1 MVLSWGLPQKSVGI
15 INDIETI
22 FYEVLVLENNRC
34 LLKFQDING
43 KTTFWN
49 FCSSFTGSTSSTNSC
64 NYSLQSK
71 ELAVT
76 RQNNNHILQILWRRT
91 SMFITLGSQRGSMK
105 DTAAI
110 AKLHQDTISICT
122 TTDYCFK
129 LLRKIQRRIEQS
141 V

>member
-1 MVLSWGLPQKSVGI
+1 MNENLTSGPNLNNRIFGIIMRIHQKSVGI

-22 FYEVLVLENNRC
+22 FYQVLVLENNRC

-49 FCSSFTGSTSSTNSC
+49 FCSSFTGSTSSTNSY

-76 RQNNNHILQILWRRT
+76 RQNNNHILQIL
-91 SMFITLGSQRGSMK
+91 
-105 DTAAI
+105 
-110 AKLHQDTISICT
+110 
-122 TTDYCFK
+122 
-129 LLRKIQRRIEQS
+129 
-141 V
+141 